1 MAARGRRDSRMD
13 RLGLDGFNTPKRTPY
28 HPRNSHVV
36 LAKEGSI
43 IKVIRFGKQ
52 GESRPE
58 SSSIPRGRLSAAYWA
73 AREEL

>member
-1 MAARGRRDSRMD
+1 MSSRRRRDSRMN
-13 RLGLDGFNTPKRTPY
+13 RLGLDGFNIPKRTPY

-52 GESRPE
+52 GVSAPE
-58 SSSIPRGRLSAAYWA
+58 SSSIPRGKLSAAYWA
-73 AREEL
+73 EREEL